1 MALCKG
7 GKLRSLG
14 DKDGRLIGYGF
25 NCPGCDRFHAVYTE
39 LHYRPQGVWT
49 FNGDTERPTF
59 SPSLLVTWNEGPE
72 RAKRVCHSF
81 IRDGQI
87 QFLSD
92 CTHALAGQTVDIPL
106 WEREFQDNHDVE
118 EAR

>member
-7 GKLRSLG
+7 GILRSLG

-25 NCPGCDRFHAVYTE
+25 NCPGCDHFHAVYTE

-59 SPSLLVTWNEGPE
+59 APSLLVTWNEGAE
-72 RAKRVCHSF
+72 AKRCHSF
-81 IRDGQI
+81 VRDGKI
-87 QFLSD
+87 EFLSD
-92 CTHALAGQTVDIPL
+92 CTHALAGQTVEIPQ
-106 WEREFQDNHDVE
+106 WTDPFEDHH
-118 EAR
+118 EAL